1 MTRFQVGLA
10 ALLSSVALAAEQP
23 QKGEAASGGQMTS
36 VLSGKSLGSGMV
48 VHGQVG
54 WPGLSVSL
62 LAGTGGPLDLGGRFS
77 VVYAYEGITQTA
89 GVPGLKLQGVLRL
102 QLLDRGRF
110 NLGLRFSPGVFFAFF
125 PGDLEIGMPLPVD
138 LALGIAVTPKLMI
151 NLGVDVPA
159 FVAFG
164 PYGGLA
170 VPLLL
175 GGGVEFA
182 IDRQLAITVNLRAG
196 PSVPLT
202 GNGYVSPNWPGSW
215 CLDPITGRLYQCG
228 PYYSSRI
235 VALEG
240 LFGLTY
246 RL

>member
-1 MTRFQVGLA
+1 MRRFQVGLV
-10 ALLSSVALAAEQP
+10 ALLSSVALAEQ
-23 QKGEAASGGQMTS
+23 GGAASGGQMTS
-36 VLSGKSLGSGMV
+36 VLSGKALGSGMV
-48 VHGQVG
+48 VHGQAG

-62 LAGTGGPLDLGGRFS
+62 LTAAGGGPLDLGGRFS

-110 NLGLRFSPGVFFAFF
+110 NLGLRFSPGVFVAFF
-125 PGDLEIGMPLPVD
+125 PGDLELGMPLPVD
-138 LALGIAVTPKLMI
+138 LALGIAVTPKLMV
-151 NLGVDVPA
+151 NFGVDVPA
-159 FVAFG
+159 FLAFG

-202 GNGYVSPNWPGSW
+202 GSGYAFPYWTGYW
-215 CLDPITGRLYQCG
+215 CLNPANGRVVQCG
-228 PYYSSRI
+228 PLYSSRI

-240 LFGLTY
+240 LFGVSY